1 MTWRQ
6 KLKAWLAQVAQQA
19 RYNRNWEFA
28 ARQMQASFPP
38 SLFVKVLRVVF
49 QWAAKQV
56 VQSALRDAGTELG
69 LNMSDLE
76 LNVLT
81 DVAVSLA

>member
-6 KLKAWLAQVAQQA
+6 KLKAWLGQVAQQA

-28 ARQMQASFPP
+28 ARQMNGSFPP
-38 SLFVKVLRVVF
+38 SILIKVLRVLF

-56 VQSALRDAGTELG
+56 VKSALRDAASELG
-69 LNMSDLE
+69 LNVSAAE
-76 LNVLT
+76 LDVLT